1 MKTRIQKSYRPLLVL
16 CMVLIAYHSSRGQ
29 TIAKPALFTSL
40 ASGSQ
45 SVTGASINGPETWF
59 RWPCGDGIT
68 KLDAKITEQGKFYQS
83 STAEF
88 YLPLSTDSVQRV
100 YVDSLNSDSTLH
112 LVAGYLT
119 SADTIFIRFVNV
131 NGVCGICNYSD
142 PLVNFTIFST
152 TSNCTPATPCNMVRN
167 GAFEQ
172 NSTSVCGGYDITDGV
187 DCWFPY
193 ENSTDV
199 YRRNCVPNSHNQN
212 NLGIS
217 TGTSPTL
224 NAHSPSPNNTIA
236 GQACMLNPKTMKSF
250 EYNESIQSLLASP
263 LLAGHTYSL
272 SCWLYNYSGPFQSG
286 TANGMGHPVVMTIG
300 SSAGIISSP
309 SPNPFITSTYPANPA
324 ITPLAS
330 FVVAPLNTWIQYSTT
345 FTYGGPT
352 NSGILIGP
360 DLWANIANG
369 NVNHTDNILLYVAI
383 DDIEIIETTP
393 LTTTSTA
400 ICAGQT
406 GTLSASGM
414 ISYVWQPGNTTGAST
429 PANPIVTTVY
439 TVTGTNG
446 GGCTQVNT
454 ATVTVN
460 PLPNITLVTPSVGI
474 CPGGSVTLA
483 ANGGT
488 TYTWSPCPANNTNCN
503 TNALVVNPSVATTYT
518 VTGLASGCTNTATAS
533 VYILDPTNSI
543 QVSGYTTICQG
554 ESAYLS
560 ATGATNYTWSP
571 CSSGCNNATLAPTP
585 SVTTTYTVRGIN
597 ACGVLSTSTVVVN
610 VKQTWPVDPAVLSNP
625 ICSGNSVSVIANGGS
640 PYSYTW
646 TPGNTVGTMISV
658 TPSVTTTYTACT
670 SVPGC
675 STTCAAVTVTVLP
688 VPQLTITPA
697 SFTVCAGTPTTIS
710 VAGASTYTW
719 MPCSSG
725 CNSSV
730 VTVTSYT
737 DPSTYAVT
745 GTAVNGC
752 TNSAQSVATVIT
764 PTNALQ
770 VATSSATICIGNS
783 ITLTASGSSGYTWTP
798 CASGCNSS
806 TISVSPTVTTTYTVS
821 GLNNCGNV
829 ISKTVQVVVTPPY
842 VINATAQPNT
852 ICAGSSSTLT
862 ATSANHVN
870 YFWYPNYASGSP
882 VVVSPTVTTTYTV
895 QSIVP
900 NCGLSQAVVTITVNP
915 VPLSANLNPSSNFVC
930 AGTTATL
937 SANVSP
943 VGTYTYNWQPLGT
956 QSTSP
961 NYTFT
966 PTDNEVYVFSVT
978 NACGSV
984 VSNSVC
990 IDVVNNEC
998 CLSIE
1003 NMAANT
1009 SIGSSGTYS
1018 NMDGST
1024 QSPKWR
1030 VNGPVTITGNVTWR
1044 NIDYHMMQGA
1054 KITILAGAKLTLENC
1069 RLFSCT
1075 DLWEG
1080 IILQAGGAPATPKI
1094 EVINSTIEDAY
1105 RAIYYDAQNV
1115 AWDDN
1120 IITSGTTFNK
1130 NYIGIDVANTP
1141 STPVSAA
1148 VALTLADNFT
1158 GAASL
1163 TSPGSKLKCSSFYN
1177 PTLKAIPFA
1186 GVYFD
1191 NQNCDLHLGDAGFNA
1206 ANTNTYDNLNYG
1218 IYLNNAMTRIFKS
1231 TFTNLKGW
1239 GVTGLPA
1246 PPPIGVG
1253 VYAINSY
1260 PSADHSV
1267 HVEQCTFNKVYRG
1280 VHTEDIN
1287 LYSILY
1293 NQFNAPFTDVNFTG
1307 NMAVYANNTVDR
1319 AWVQNNGI
1327 TNFATGIYHGY
1338 SAPVAASGFSLSVF
1352 QNTVNA
1358 VGTATA
1364 YCNQAIT
1371 LNDAINTFSTTGRIL
1386 HISTNRIT
1394 TVKNGITVNNV
1405 RSGLRISNN
1414 TLSIQYS
1421 ASGNAAGIRMNG
1433 SHETSVDNNTI
1444 SSTGTGNA
1452 NLRGVYLQLSPSCYV
1467 RCNTVSNVG
1476 QGFVFEGNCL
1486 TTSNGFINNT
1496 INNAYDGLVLKTNGI
1511 IGQQGLSTGI
1521 ANLKFTAGNKW
1532 LGTFGNSK
1540 TLVPDAGSSALNSKF
1555 IVLNNANELP
1565 APQSLNKAIG
1575 TAFVGFD
1582 NFGTSAFN
1590 TNPTL
1595 IVINST
1601 NQVCPP
1607 PNTTGYRTTAT
1618 DTTGEAYLK
1627 AQADSALF
1635 HLLAGPGNDAVIES
1649 ETRELSR
1656 KYVFDLMDHGYTTTH
1671 SGLNAFYTQQSDSVI
1686 SVYSA
1691 VDSLL
1696 LNGAY
1701 YAAQQLNGAS
1711 AANTLIQQNQQLINE
1726 ALLKQATGN
1735 GSFSAT
1741 ELTDL
1746 SQLANQCPLMYGTAV
1761 YQARALLCAIAKDQ
1775 LVFNENCEVET
1786 KSRKAGSPEMDEEQI
1801 SLFPNPNQGAMT
1813 LRYNICSTAS
1823 LAVYDISGRILY
1835 KQALNKEATRLDL
1848 QTNLAEGIY
1857 IYSIINE
1864 QGRVLKTDKLVIIH

>member
-1 MKTRIQKSYRPLLVL
+1 MKTTALRFYRPLLVL
-16 CMVLIAYHSSRGQ
+16 FMAMIAYSSRGQ
-29 TIAKPALFTSL
+29 SIAKPAVFTSL

-45 SVTGASINGPETWF
+45 SVTGATISGTESWF
-59 RWPCGDGIT
+59 LWPCGDGIT
-68 KLDAKITEQGKFYQS
+68 KLDAKITQQGTSYQNS
-83 STAEF
+83 MAEF
-88 YLPLSTDSVQRV
+88 YTVLSADSIHRV
-100 YVDSLNSDSTLH
+100 FVDSLNNDSTLH

-119 SADTIFIRFVNV
+119 SADTIFIRFVNA
-131 NGVCGICNYSD
+131 NGVCGMCTYSS
-142 PLVNFTIFST
+142 PLVDFTIFST
-152 TSNCTPATPCNMVRN
+152 MANCTPATPCNMVRN
-167 GAFEQ
+167 GGFEQ

-199 YRRNCVPNSHNQN
+199 YRRNCVPNSYNQN

-224 NAHSPSPNNTIA
+224 NAHSPSPNNTVA
-236 GQACMLNPKTMKSF
+236 GQACMLNPSNMKSF
-250 EYNESIQSLLASP
+250 EYNESIQSLLTSP

-286 TANGMGHPVVMTIG
+286 TANGKGHPVIMTIG

-309 SPNPFITSTYPANPA
+309 SPNPLITSTYPANPA
-324 ITPLAS
+324 ITPLAT
-330 FVVAPLNTWIQYSTT
+330 FVVSPLNTWTQYSTT

-393 LTTTSTA
+393 MTTTSTA

-414 ISYVWQPGNTTGAST
+414 ISYVWQPGNTTGATT
-429 PANPIVTTVY
+429 PVNPIVTTVY

-454 ATVTVN
+454 ATVTVD
-460 PLPNITLVTPSVGI
+460 PLPTISLVSPSVGI

-518 VTGLASGCTNTATAS
+518 VTGLASGCTNTATVY

-543 QVSGYTTICQG
+543 QVSGYTTICKG

-571 CSSGCNNATLAPTP
+571 CTSGCNSATLAPTP
-585 SVTTTYTVRGIN
+585 NVTTSYTVQGIN
-597 ACGVLSTSTVVVN
+597 ACGVLSTSTVVVT
-610 VKQTWPVDPAVLSNP
+610 VKPTWPVDPAVLSNP
-625 ICSGNSVSVIANGGS
+625 ICSGNSVSMIANGGS

-646 TPGNTVGTMISV
+646 TPGNVVGTMISV

-688 VPQLTITPA
+688 VPQLTVTPS
-697 SFTVCAGTPTTIS
+697 SFTVCAGTPTTL
-710 VAGASTYTW
+710 VASGAVTYTW
-719 MPCSSG
+719 VPCSAA
-725 CNSSV
+725 CNTNPFS
-730 VTVTSYT
+730 VTSYT
-737 DPSTYAVT
+737 DPTTYTVT
-745 GTAVNGC
+745 GTAANGC
-752 TNSAQSVATVIT
+752 TNSAQAVATVIT
-764 PTNALQ
+764 PSNALSVSPSQ
-770 VATSSATICIGNS
+770 TICIGTS
-783 ITLTASGSSGYTWTP
+783 ITLTATGSSGYTWTP
-798 CASGCNSS
+798 CSSGCNSS
-806 TISVSPTVTTTYTVS
+806 SISVSPTVTTTYTVA

-829 ISKTVQVVVTPPY
+829 ITKTVQVVVTPPY

-862 ATSANHVN
+862 ATSASHVN
-870 YFWYPNYASGSP
+870 YFWYPNYASGTP

-900 NCGLSQAVVTITVNP
+900 NCGLSQAIVTVSVNA

-943 VGTYTYNWQPLGT
+943 AGTYTYNWSPSGT
-956 QSTSP
+956 QSSSP

-966 PTDNEVYVFSVT
+966 PTDNAIYLFTVG

-984 VSNSVC
+984 ISNSVC

-998 CLSIE
+998 CLTIE
-1003 NMAANT
+1003 NMAANI

-1018 NMDGST
+1018 TMDGTT

-1069 RLFSCT
+1069 HLFSCT

-1120 IITSGTTFNK
+1120 IITNTSTFNK
-1130 NYIGIDVANTP
+1130 NYIGIAVANTP

-1148 VALTLADNFT
+1148 YALALADNFT

-1163 TSPGSKLKCSSFYN
+1163 TSPGSKLKCSSFYS
-1177 PTLKAIPFA
+1177 PTLKAIPLA

-1218 IYLNNAMTRIFKS
+1218 IYLNNAMTRVFKS
-1231 TFTNLKGW
+1231 SFNNLKGQ
-1239 GVTGLPA
+1239 GLVSWPF
-1246 PPPIGVG
+1246 PPPIGIG
-1253 VYAINSY
+1253 VYAVNSY
-1260 PSADHSV
+1260 PSATHSI
-1267 HVEQCTFNKVYRG
+1267 HVEQCTFTKVYRG
-1280 VHTEDIN
+1280 VHAEDIN
-1287 LYSILY
+1287 LYSVLY
-1293 NQFNAPFTDVNFTG
+1293 NQFNAPFTDPDYTG
-1307 NMAVYANNTVDR
+1307 NAALYANNTIDR
-1319 AWVQNNGI
+1319 AWAQNNSI
-1327 TNFATGIYHGY
+1327 TNFVTGVYHGY
-1338 SAPVAASGFSLSVF
+1338 SAPVAATGFSLSVF
-1352 QNTVNA
+1352 QNTINA

-1371 LNDAINTFSTTGRIL
+1371 LNDAINTFSITGRVL
-1386 HISTNRIT
+1386 HVSTNRMT
-1394 TVKNGITVNNV
+1394 SVKNGITVNNV

-1421 ASGNAAGIRMNG
+1421 ASGNAAGIRLSG
-1433 SHETSVDNNTI
+1433 SQETSVDNNTI
-1444 SSTGTGNA
+1444 SSTGTGNV
-1452 NLRGVYLQLSPSCYV
+1452 NLRGIYMQLSPSCYV
-1467 RCNTVSNVG
+1467 RCNSVSNVG
-1476 QGFVFEGNCL
+1476 QGFVIEGNCL
-1486 TTSNGFINNT
+1486 TARNGFINNT
-1496 INNAYDGLVLKTNGI
+1496 VNNAYDGLVLKNNGVL
-1511 IGQQGLSTGI
+1511 GEQGLASGI
-1521 ANLKFTAGNKW
+1521 LNLRFSAGNKW
-1532 LGTFGNSK
+1532 LGSFGNSK
-1540 TLVPDAGSSALNSKF
+1540 TFTMDFGSSALNSKF
-1555 IVLNNANELP
+1555 NVQNNASENP
-1565 APQSLNKAIG
+1565 APQALNKTLANVQI
-1575 TAFVGFD
+1575 D
-1582 NFGTSAFN
+1582 NYGVSPGN
-1590 TNPTL
+1590 TPASL
-1595 IVINST
+1595 IVT
-1601 NQVCPP
+1601 NYANQACPV
-1607 PNTTGYRTTAT
+1607 PNTTGYRMAAT
-1618 DTTGEAYLK
+1618 GQAYFK
-1627 AQADSALF
+1627 SISDSALF
-1635 HLLAGPGNDAVIES
+1635 DLLAGPGSNAVIEM
-1649 ETRELSR
+1649 ETRELNR
-1656 KYVFDLMDHGYTTTH
+1656 KYVFDLMDHGYVTTH
-1671 SGLNAFYTQQSDSVI
+1671 TGLNAFYQQQSDSAL
-1686 SVYSA
+1686 SVYSE

-1701 YAAQQLNGAS
+1701 HAAQQQNSTS
-1711 AANTLIQQNQQLINE
+1711 AANTLMQQNQQLINE
-1726 ALLKQATGN
+1726 ALLKQATGSSSLN
-1735 GSFSAT
+1735 AT
-1741 ELTDL
+1741 ELADL
-1746 SQLANQCPLMYGTAV
+1746 NQLANQCPLVYGTAV
-1761 YQARALLCAIAKDQ
+1761 YQARALLCALAKDQ
-1775 LVFNENCEVET
+1775 LVFTENCEFES
-1786 KSRKAGSPEMDEEQI
+1786 KSRKGINPDTNQEST
-1801 SLFPNPNQGAMT
+1801 SLYPNPNKGAMT
-1813 LRYNICSTAS
+1813 LTYHIRSNAS
-1823 LAVYDISGRILY
+1823 LKVYDISGRMLY
-1835 KQALNKEATRLDL
+1835 QAALDKERTLLQIQTDL
-1848 QTNLAEGIY
+1848 VEGVY
-1857 IYSIINE
+1857 IYSIITE
-1864 QGRVLKTDKLVIIH
+1864 QGRALKTDKLVIIH